1 MTEWLHQ
8 VVSPGLNAA
17 LNGLSGLLLVMGYVT
32 IRRRLVVVHKTCMLT
47 ALAVSTVFLASYL
60 YYHLVVRE
68 GKPTRFAGEGEV
80 RLLYFAVLLSHTV
93 LAATVAPLA
102 IITAYFG
109 LRNRIDKHRR
119 IAQWTLPIWL
129 YVSMTGV
136 EVYWMLYYLY
146 PSPGG

>member
-1 MTEWLHQ
+1 MIEPEDLPT
-8 VVSPGLNAA
+8 VNAA
-17 LNGLSGLLLVMGYVT
+17 LNATSAVLLQAGYMA
-32 IRRRLVVVHKTCMLT
+32 IRRRKIRIHKTCMLT

-68 GKPTRFAGEGEV
+68 GKPTRFAGQGEV

-102 IITAYFG
+102 IITAYLG

-146 PSPGG
+146 PSSGG